1 MTDDAPDAPV
11 APVAPVAPGIFR
23 RIGRAVRRI
32 LAIAAIIL
40 AVAFVTTVTIDLGP
54 SLRQLAEKGGAAYL
68 KRDFTIGRL
77 SIRLLTGT
85 FVVEDL
91 RIGGLETADRPFL
104 VAKTIEVSMS
114 FPALLH
120 REVFVDSVVM
130 SDWQMVV
137 ETWAGGKHSF
147 PKFTRDSKQPPGP
160 KRFTTTVAYVL
171 AQRGQFTFEDHDV
184 PWSTVA
190 RNIEVVVARSRGYGG
205 TARFT
210 DGVVTI
216 QHYQPM
222 RTDMRGWF
230 TIDGPNLRLTRLDL
244 LSDGARSDVTGTIDM
259 AHWPEQTWNV
269 KSAVNFPRMREIFFA
284 KENWQLGGE
293 GRFDGVFHLYKGGRD
308 LSGRFRSEEAR
319 VNGLSFPELTGSLRW
334 TPDLFEVTNAQS
346 RFYGGVMR
354 FG

>member
-1 MTDDAPDAPV
+1 MTDHAPDAPVAPDAPDAPDAPV
-11 APVAPVAPGIFR
+11 APGFFR
-23 RIGRAVRRI
+23 RIGWGVRRI

-40 AVAFVTTVTIDLGP
+40 AVAFVTTITVDLGP
-54 SLRQLAEKGGAAYL
+54 ALRQLAEKGGAGFL

-85 FVVEDL
+85 FVVENL
-91 RIGGLETADRPFL
+91 RIGGLEKADRPFL

-120 REVFVDSVVM
+120 REVLVDSVVM

-147 PKFTRDSKQPPGP
+147 PKFTRDSKQPAGP

-190 RNIEVVVARSRGYGG
+190 RNIEVVVSKSRGYGG

-210 DGVVTI
+210 DGTVTI

-230 TIDGPNLRLTRLDL
+230 TIDGPNLRLSRLDL
-244 LSDGARSDVTGTIDM
+244 LSDGARLAGSF
-259 AHWPEQTWNV
+259 WP
-269 KSAVNFPRMREIFFA
+269 R
-284 KENWQLGGE
+284 
-293 GRFDGVFHLYKGGRD
+293 
-308 LSGRFRSEEAR
+308 
-319 VNGLSFPELTGSLRW
+319 
-334 TPDLFEVTNAQS
+334 
-346 RFYGGVMR
+346 
-354 FG
+354 

>member
-1 MTDDAPDAPV
+1 ML
-11 APVAPVAPGIFR
+11 
-23 RIGRAVRRI
+23 GRGVRRI

-40 AVAFVTTVTIDLGP
+40 AVAFVTTLTVDLGP
-54 SLRQLAEKGGAAYL
+54 ALRQLAEKGGAAYL

-77 SIRLLTGT
+77 SIRLLTGA

-91 RIGGLETADRPFL
+91 RIGGLEKADRPFL

-114 FPALLH
+114 FTALLH
-120 REVFVDSVVM
+120 REVLVDSVVM

-190 RNIEVVVARSRGYGG
+190 RNIEVVVAKSRGYGG

-210 DGVVTI
+210 DGTVDHPALPADADGHARLV
-216 QHYQPM
+216 HDRWPQPAVHPASTCCRM
-222 RTDMRGWF
+222 APAPTSR
-230 TIDGPNLRLTRLDL
+230 
-244 LSDGARSDVTGTIDM
+244 ARSTWRTG
-259 AHWPEQTWNV
+259 P
-269 KSAVNFPRMREIFFA
+269 
-284 KENWQLGGE
+284 
-293 GRFDGVFHLYKGGRD
+293 
-308 LSGRFRSEEAR
+308 
-319 VNGLSFPELTGSLRW
+319 
-334 TPDLFEVTNAQS
+334 S
-346 RFYGGVMR
+346 RRGT
-354 FG
+354 

>member
-1 MTDDAPDAPV
+1 
-11 APVAPVAPGIFR
+11 
-23 RIGRAVRRI
+23 
-32 LAIAAIIL
+32 
-40 AVAFVTTVTIDLGP
+40 VAFVTTVTIDLGP

-91 RIGGLETADRPFL
+91 RIGGLEKADRPFL

-120 REVFVDSVVM
+120 REVLVDSVVM

-171 AQRGQFTFEDHDV
+171 ARRGQFTFEDHDV

-190 RNIEVVVARSRGYGG
+190 RNIEVVWPRAAVRG

-210 DGVVTI
+210 DGTVTI
-216 QHYQPM
+216 QHYLPM

-230 TIDGPNLRLTRLDL
+230 TIDGSNLRFSASTCCLMAPVPTSR
-244 LSDGARSDVTGTIDM
+244 ARSTRRTG
-259 AHWPEQTWNV
+259 P
-269 KSAVNFPRMREIFFA
+269 
-284 KENWQLGGE
+284 
-293 GRFDGVFHLYKGGRD
+293 
-308 LSGRFRSEEAR
+308 
-319 VNGLSFPELTGSLRW
+319 
-334 TPDLFEVTNAQS
+334 S
-346 RFYGGVMR
+346 RRGT
-354 FG
+354 